1 MQKLCKFAAAYYCY
15 YHILASLRE
24 IESSLLSNFFAG
36 TEARNIKMN
45 IMPRFSGDWS
55 LIGLMRENFLW
66 GE

>member
-1 MQKLCKFAAAYYCY
+1 MQKLFKFAAAYYCY

-24 IESSLLSNFFAG
+24 IESSLLSNSSASA
-36 TEARNIKMN
+36 EARNIKMN
-45 IMPRFSGDWS
+45 VMPWFSGDWS